1 MESESPVGAEGGFA
15 ASMRRRCRCFK
26 ANLIASSC
34 TVAQLYSNGLMPHAV
49 NLPLQ
54 DSYQNYSR
62 VNKKRKESTK
72 QNGTDEETI
81 RSPRAQR
88 VWLGRKSSKK
98 PPGANGCFGFGA
110 LGGFRKSAQQ

>member
-1 MESESPVGAEGGFA
+1 MESESLIGAEGVSRLQCAEGVGVSRQIPCPA
-15 ASMRRRCRCFK
+15 
-26 ANLIASSC
+26 
-34 TVAQLYSNGLMPHAV
+34 VAQLYSNRLMPYAV

-62 VNKKRKESTK
+62 VNKKRKESIK
-72 QNGTDEETI
+72 QNGTDEEAI

-110 LGGFRKSAQQ
+110 LGGFRKSAQ